1 MSEPEKTSVRLKV
14 DDVRNIPGTV
24 DSYLNGNNHSEL
36 VLLQLDSE
44 KFPRRTMDFP
54 DDVRKYV
61 MTHPMVKV
69 EWKNDHEFPIN
80 GESLITKTQ
89 QKKTCMAYLFSN
101 AESLSKLKT
110 LKDEFTRGFKVH
122 EDDVVVFMNLAFPYF
137 NELDFFRNLKCKKY
151 IVHRAG
157 YYRKDLKFN
166 KYFGL
171 EELKTEEQ
179 FFDGRF
185 GIHYECGMKPRLTDL
200 NLN

>member
-14 DDVRNIPGTV
+14 DDVRNIPGIV
-24 DSYLNGNNHSEL
+24 DSHLKGGNPPDI

-44 KFPRRTMDFP
+44 NFPRRILDFP
-54 DDVRKYV
+54 EDVRKYV
-61 MTHPMVKV
+61 MTHPRVKV
-69 EWKNDHEFPIN
+69 EWKNYRESPIN
-80 GESLITKTQ
+80 GGSLITSIQ
-89 QKKTCMAYLFSN
+89 QKKTRMAYLFSN

-110 LKDEFTRGFKVH
+110 LKDEFTKGFKVH
-122 EDDVVVFMNLAFPYF
+122 EDDVIVFMNLAFPYF

-171 EELKTEEQ
+171 
-179 FFDGRF
+179 
-185 GIHYECGMKPRLTDL
+185 
-200 NLN
+200 